1 MEIPTHGIFSHNDE
15 FSFCLTF
22 NVQGTVA
29 GTAQKMRL
37 SDFIMERVATRT
49 IPEITST
56 RKPSVLMKLDI
67 EGSELEVLTDLIVT
81 GALSVR

>member
-1 MEIPTHGIFSHNDE
+1 MVSSHMIM
-15 FSFCLTF
+15 SFLFFLTF
-22 NVQGTVA
+22 YVQGTVA